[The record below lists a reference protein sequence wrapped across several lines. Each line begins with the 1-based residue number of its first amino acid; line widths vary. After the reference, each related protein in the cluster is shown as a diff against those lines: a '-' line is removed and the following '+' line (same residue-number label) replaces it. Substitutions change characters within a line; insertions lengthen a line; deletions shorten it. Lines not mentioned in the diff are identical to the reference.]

1 MPERYKKR
9 LGDRAEGRRIRT
21 LDPIHTLMTYI
32 MVKRNDA
39 CNYMTDSIEVTNIE
53 RYLREKRASGMPGL
67 GMLHFMS
74 AAYLRMVAKYPGI
87 NRFVSGQRIYARH
100 GVELA
105 MVIKSDMKIEAP
117 ETSIKIMFDASETI
131 DDVYAKINSDI
142 DKVKNSQATS
152 ADDVAGVFAKIP
164 RLVLKFAIGLLG
176 FLDYFGIMPKVVLD
190 ASPFHGS
197 VIITDLGSVG
207 LPPIYHHIYNFGNL
221 PVFIALGTKR
231 KVYELQK
238 DGTVFEKKY
247 VDVSFVL
254 DERVV
259 DGFYFS
265 QVYRYF
271 RAIMK
276 NPYILDNPPDEVI
289 RDID

>member
-1 MPERYKKR
+1 MPEKYKRR
-9 LGDRAEGRRIRT
+9 LGDRVEGRRIRT
-21 LDPIHTLMTYI
+21 LDPIHSLMTYI

-39 CNYMTDSIEVTNIE
+39 CNYMTDSIDVANID
-53 RYLREKRASGMPGL
+53 RYLREKRAAGL
-67 GMLHFMS
+67 QGFGMLHFMS
-74 AAYLRMVAKYPGI
+74 AAYIRMVAKYPGI

-100 GVELA
+100 GIELA
-105 MVIKSDMKIEAP
+105 IVIKSELKIDSP
-117 ETSIKIMFDASETI
+117 ESSIKIMLDPSLSIDEVYERMNKEINIVKSNTATDA
-131 DDVYAKINSDI
+131 DN
-142 DKVKNSQATS
+142 
-152 ADDVAGVFAKIP
+152 VAGIFTKIP
-164 RLVLKFAIGLLG
+164 RLFLKFAIFLMN
-176 FLDYFGIMPKVVLD
+176 FLDYFGIMPKAVLK

-221 PVFIALGTKR
+221 PVFIALGSKR
-231 KVYELQK
+231 KAYELQK
-238 DGTVFEKKY
+238 DGSVIEKKY

>member
-1 MPERYKKR
+1 MPETYKKR
-9 LGDRAEGRRIRT
+9 LGDRVEGRRLRT
-21 LDPIHTLMTYI
+21 LDPIHSLMAYI

-39 CNYMTDSIEVTNIE
+39 CNYMTDSIDIAVIE
-53 RYLREKRASGMPGL
+53 RYLREKRAEGMQGL
-67 GMLHFMS
+67 GMLHLMA
-74 AAYLRMVAKYPGI
+74 AAYVRMIAKYPGI

-100 GVELA
+100 GVELV
-105 MVIKSDMKIEAP
+105 MTVKSAMKIDSP
-117 ETSIKIMFDASETI
+117 ESSIKVMLDPSETI
-131 DDVYAKINSDI
+131 REVYNKINHDI
-142 DKVKNSQATS
+142 EVVKTNTATNT
-152 ADDVAGVFAKIP
+152 DDVAAIFTKIP
-164 RLVLKFAIGLLG
+164 RLFLKFAIFLMN
-176 FLDYFGIMPKVVLD
+176 FLDYFGIMPKAVLN

-207 LPPIYHHIYNFGNL
+207 LPPVYHHIYNFGNL

-231 KVYELQK
+231 KAYELQK
-238 DGTVFEKKY
+238 DGSTVEKKY
-247 VDVSFVL
+247 VDISFVL

-276 NPYILDNPPDEVI
+276 DPYILDNPPDEVL

>member
-1 MPERYKKR
+1 MPEKYKKR
-9 LGDRAEGRRIRT
+9 LGDRVEGRRIRT

-53 RYLREKRASGMPGL
+53 QYLREKRAAGMPGL
-67 GMLHFMS
+67 GMLHLMS

-87 NRFVSGQRIYARH
+87 NRFVSGQRIFARH

-131 DDVYAKINSDI
+131 DGVYKKINSDI

-152 ADDVAGVFAKIP
+152 ADNVAGVFAKIP
-164 RLVLKFAIGLLG
+164 RLILKFAIGLLG

-231 KVYELQK
+231 KVYEMQK
-238 DGTVFEKKY
+238 DGTVVEKKY

-276 NPYILDNPPDEVI
+276 NPYILDNPPDEVLQ
-289 RDID
+289 DID